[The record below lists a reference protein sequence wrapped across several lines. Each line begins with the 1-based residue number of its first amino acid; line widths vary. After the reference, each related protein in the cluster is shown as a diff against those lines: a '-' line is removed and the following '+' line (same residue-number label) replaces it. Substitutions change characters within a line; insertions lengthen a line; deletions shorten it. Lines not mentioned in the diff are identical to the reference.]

1 MDNDLKKNG
10 SGYSDPTAYKAIKN
24 VDNTNDAKNRF
35 RKLLDAVFAMCD
47 AYGFHL
53 EEHII
58 VKDKKTG
65 KIWR

>member
-1 MDNDLKKNG
+1 MEEMKKVNKPAETNNDSK
-10 SGYSDPTAYKAIKN
+10 T
-24 VDNTNDAKNRF
+24 RF